1 MNGKPFIKWVG
12 GKTQL
17 LSEIERFLPKDFKDI
32 TYIEPFVGGGAT
44 LFFILNTHPEIK
56 RVVISDINKDLID
69 TYKIVRD
76 KPIELI
82 NYLQNIAN
90 EYLPLSEEDRKKYFL
105 LKRELYNTKKLGE
118 LENSA
123 LFIFLN
129 KTCFNGLYRVN
140 SKGLFNS
147 SFGDY
152 KNPKICDR
160 KTIIE
165 DSKLLQKVEIL
176 NIDFEETI
184 KYVGDNTFF
193 YLDPPYK
200 PISKTAK
207 FTSYTKEAF
216 NDEEQ
221 LRLRD
226 FCINLGLLGYKFL
239 LSNSDNKLFYDI
251 YSKFII
257 NKVYASRNISSDPDK
272 RKGVTELLITNLKPI
287 N

>member
-140 SKGLFNS
+140 NKGLLNS

-226 FCINLGLLGYKFL
+226 FCINLDLLGYKFL

>member
-1 MNGKPFIKWVG
+1 MNGKPFIKWIG

-226 FCINLGLLGYKFL
+226 FCINLDLLGYKFL

>member
-226 FCINLGLLGYKFL
+226 FCINLDLLGYKFL

>member
-44 LFFILNTHPEIK
+44 LFFILNAHPEIK

-105 LKRELYNTKKLGE
+105 LKRELYNTKKLDK

-226 FCINLGLLGYKFL
+226 FCINLDLLGYKFL

>member
-140 SKGLFNS
+140 SKGLFNN

-165 DSKLLQKVEIL
+165 DSKLLQKVEIS

-226 FCINLGLLGYKFL
+226 FCINLDLLGYKFL